1 MLGPLLYVLFT
12 NDLPDVIHEDHELS
26 FNEPK
31 TNCSSC
37 GGLVNFV
44 DDATYT
50 YACKDPAEMS
60 AKLDTKYKVISE
72 YMASN
77 KLVINGDKTHLL
89 VMGTRSMDA
98 NRAQVALHAGNH
110 TILPSTT
117 EKLLGC
123 DIHEGLKWGHHIRLG
138 EKSMLMQLTSRV
150 NALRKMAVNAT
161 FETRLMA
168 ANGTFISA
176 LSYLIPLWGGAE
188 GYLLRGLQVLQNRA
202 ARCVC
207 KLSWF
212 TPTRILLNKCNW
224 LSIRQLVFY

>member
-1 MLGPLLYVLFT
+1 
-12 NDLPDVIHEDHELS
+12 
-26 FNEPK
+26 
-31 TNCSSC
+31 
-37 GGLVNFV
+37 
-44 DDATYT
+44 
-50 YACKDPAEMS
+50 
-60 AKLDTKYKVISE
+60 
-72 YMASN
+72 MASN
-77 KLVINGDKTHLL
+77 KLVINGNKTTLL

-138 EKSMLMQLTSRV
+138 EKSMLKQLTSRV

-188 GYLLRGLQVLQNRA
+188 GYLLKGLQVLQNTA

-212 TPTRILLNKCNW
+212 TPKRILLNKCNW
-224 LSIRQLVFY
+224 LSIGQLVFYHTTLQVYKVLKSGTPLYISQKLVTEHPYPTRQATGGGLRRIYVTQESRT